1 MPTNNIWNSPAFSA
15 YQAHNWTGHESW
27 TGAGAYYSVVGTD
40 FTLLRGG
47 TGYVKTTPVTWSG
60 GQTIAGLVA
69 GDTYYIYVNSSGII
83 GSTSSRTLSL
93 FENNI
98 VLFEVL
104 VDSTPVTPVVIV
116 VREDHPISVQSDISE
131 WAHIALGPLI
141 ANINNGAN
149 IVKNGATGIQI
160 NGADYLLDHG
170 LTTTIPDSAAAAVTW
185 NFMYTNAAGKWV
197 RYLNQQAFPSV
208 YNAAGT
214 PTALTGGNRG
224 VWRLYVSKDDITTST
239 PKYFA
244 VMHTAQY
251 ANITLARNAINA
263 GISSATNELYNLEL
277 AQLGYVIFSSAAIEE
292 VQISKSVARFFPAGG
307 GATSTANLIS
317 TNTTNFNGWLST
329 TQTNVQTALDE
340 LDESTRYTEVTG
352 ASQALAVNRSYSAN
366 RGTLVTFTLP
376 TVAKVGD
383 EIAITGIGAGGWLIA
398 QNANQYINVI
408 SSTTTIGVGGS
419 LASTNKFDSVKIA
432 CTVTNDGWN
441 AISMMGNLTIV

>member
-1 MPTNNIWNSPAFSA
+1 
-15 YQAHNWTGHESW
+15 
-27 TGAGAYYSVVGTD
+27 
-40 FTLLRGG
+40 LLRGG
-47 TGYVKTTPVTWSG
+47 TGYVKTTPVIWSG
-60 GQTIAGLVA
+60 GQTVAGLVA

-104 VDSTPVTPVVIV
+104 VDSTPVTPIVIT

-160 NGADYLLDHG
+160 NGTDYLLDHG

-208 YNAAGT
+208 YNSAGT

-251 ANITLARNAINA
+251 ANITLARNAITA

-277 AQLGYVIFSSAAIEE
+277 AQLGYVIFASAAIEE

-329 TQTNVQTALDE
+329 TQTNAQTALDE

-352 ASQALAVNRSYSAN
+352 ASQTCAVNRSYSAN

-376 TVAKVGD
+376 TAAKVGD

-398 QNANQYINVI
+398 QNANQYINLI
-408 SSTTTIGVGGS
+408 SVTTTIGVGGS
-419 LASTNKFDSVKIA
+419 LASTSAFDSVKLV
-432 CTVTNDGWN
+432 CTTTNLGWN
-441 AISMMGNLTIV
+441 VVGMMGNITVV